1 MQNIAIVLAG
11 GNSTRFNSKCKLTH
25 RLNNNL
31 SVIQNTVSTFLYS
44 NTIDIIIIV
53 SSSKDIRQDISILQ
67 QTKPLFFTE
76 GGQTRFASLLNAISC
91 IKKDLKI
98 DESLI
103 NLFIHDGARP
113 LLTDALVQKLNQSLS
128 IHNAVIPVTAISE
141 TVKSVNANNIS
152 IVASVN
158 RESLKLAQTPQCFY
172 MPFFEECLNL
182 ANVEKE
188 SHKITDDASVVELAG
203 KAVSYIE
210 GEKTN
215 IKITIKDDILFANFY
230 LSLLT

>member
-11 GNSTRFNSKCKLTH
+11 GNSTRFNSKCKLIH

-44 NTIDIIIIV
+44 HLIDKIIIV
-53 SSSKDIRQDISILQ
+53 SSSKDVRQDISSLK
-67 QTKPLFFTE
+67 QTKPLLFTE

-91 IKKDLKI
+91 IKNELKI
-98 DESLI
+98 DKSLI
-103 NLFIHDGARP
+103 NLFIHDAARP
-113 LLTDALVQKLNQSLS
+113 LLTNALIQKLSQSLTT
-128 IHNAVIPVTAISE
+128 HNAVIPVATISE
-141 TVKSVNANNIS
+141 TVKSVNVNTSS
-152 IVASVN
+152 ILASVN
-158 RESLKLAQTPQCFY
+158 RDSLKLAQTPQCFY

-182 ANVEKE
+182 ANIKKE
-188 SHKITDDASVVELAG
+188 DHRITDDASIVELAG

-215 IKITIKDDILFANFY
+215 IKITVKDDILFANFY
-230 LSLLT
+230 LGLLT

>member
-53 SSSKDIRQDISILQ
+53 SSSKDIKQDISILQ

-76 GGQTRFASLLNAISC
+76 GGQTRFASLLNAISY
-91 IKKDLKI
+91 IKNELKI

-113 LLTDALVQKLNQSLS
+113 LLTDALIQTLSQSLATN
-128 IHNAVIPVTAISE
+128 NATIPVTAISE
-141 TVKSVNANNIS
+141 TVKSVNVNTSS
-152 IVASVN
+152 IVASIN

-172 MPFFEECLNL
+172 MPFFEECLKL
-182 ANVEKE
+182 ANAKKE
-188 SHKITDDASVVELAG
+188 DHKITDDASVVELAG
-203 KAVSYIE
+203 KAVSYID

-215 IKITIKDDILFANFY
+215 IKITVKDDILFANFY
-230 LSLLT
+230 LGLLT